1 MTLKSEEMSTLSQKF
16 LIDRL
21 ALGINESEIR
31 QEAKH
36 YKALGDE
43 TRLRMFRVLE
53 KGERCVC
60 ELMDLFQMNQS
71 AASHNLKVLE
81 NAGLVEGH
89 RRGKFV
95 YYCMRKTGRMEYKE
109 E

>member
-1 MTLKSEEMSTLSQKF
+1 MSQELPMTRLVSG
-16 LIDRL
+16 ID
-21 ALGINESEIR
+21 ESEIR
-31 QEAKH
+31 QEAKR

-43 TRLRMFRVLE
+43 TRLKMFRVLE

-71 AASHNLKVLE
+71 AASHNLKILE

-95 YYCMRKTGRMEYKE
+95 YYSIAEGRTGGM
-109 E
+109 

>member
-1 MTLKSEEMSTLSQKF
+1 MSQELPMTRLVSG
-16 LIDRL
+16 ID
-21 ALGINESEIR
+21 ESEIR
-31 QEAKH
+31 QEAKR

-43 TRLRMFRVLE
+43 TRLKMFRVLE

-60 ELMDLFQMNQS
+60 ELMGLFQMNQS
-71 AASHNLKVLE
+71 AASHNLKILE

-95 YYCMRKTGRMEYKE
+95 YYSIAEGRTGGM
-109 E
+109 

>member
-1 MTLKSEEMSTLSQKF
+1 MFQELPMLRQ
-16 LIDRL
+16 LVDIDQSR
-21 ALGINESEIR
+21 IR
-31 QEAKH
+31 QEAKCF
-36 YKALGDE
+36 KALGDE
-43 TRLRMFRVLE
+43 TRLKMFRVLE
-53 KGERCVC
+53 TGERCVC
-60 ELMDLFQMNQS
+60 ELMNIFQMNQS

-95 YYCMRKTGRMEYKE
+95 YYSIAGGKTNYRE

>member
-1 MTLKSEEMSTLSQKF
+1 MSQELPMT
-16 LIDRL
+16 RL
-21 ALGINESEIR
+21 VSNYNESKIR
-31 QEAKH
+31 QEAKC

-43 TRLRMFRVLE
+43 TRLKMFRVLE
-53 KGERCVC
+53 NGERCVC
-60 ELMDLFQMNQS
+60 ELMELFEMNQS

-95 YYCMRKTGRMEYKE
+95 YYSKVEGRTGGI
-109 E
+109 

>member
-1 MTLKSEEMSTLSQKF
+1 MAQVLPMNRLN
-16 LIDRL
+16 LHIDKR
-21 ALGINESEIR
+21 EIR
-31 QEAKH
+31 QEAKR

-43 TRLRMFRVLE
+43 TRLKMFRTLE

-71 AASHNLKVLE
+71 SVSHNLKVLE
-81 NAGLVEGH
+81 NAGLVEGE

-95 YYCMRKTGRMEYKE
+95 FYKIE
-109 E
+109 EDKIDGT